1 MLESVLKLWL
11 GFLDHFQ
18 GFWFLPVSWFV
29 SKVLD
34 IYVWLSSKN
43 TRKWFFGNVEW
54 AIQTCYKDLDVILRA
69 WIFFQRGWPQKF
81 CVNSLNFHL
90 CFRYSRLRPENEN
103 IWKFENSTLFLN
115 WQNRPKWLL
124 NWFFKEVSLWRD
136 FAECFFLCLFSEK
149 NRLNVWKISEWK
161 TFSKL

>member
-1 MLESVLKLWL
+1 MFESVLKLWL

-54 AIQTCYKDLDVILRA
+54 AIQTFKKILILFSDLGL
-69 WIFFQRGWPQKF
+69 FFKGGGLKF

-136 FAECFFLCLFSEK
+136 FAEYFFLCLFSEK